1 MSILMI
7 IEIDPKRI
15 NPRQIRRIAESLRDG
30 GVIVYPTDTCYGIG
44 ADIFNKK
51 AIERVYT
58 IKGLPKN
65 TPFSFVCPNLSDISR
80 YAHVTDLAY
89 RILKRFL
96 PGPYTFVLRGSRE
109 VPKMMLTKRKTVG
122 IRIPDHPVCLEIVSE
137 LGHPIISTSAS
148 FQGGEI
154 VSDPREMADLAG
166 DMIDFI
172 VDSGII
178 IPEPSSVISLID
190 DEPVVLREGKGDCSL
205 FM

>member
-1 MSILMI
+1 MI
-7 IEIDPKRI
+7 VEIDPERI
-15 NPRQIRRIAESLRDG
+15 NPRQIRRIGESLRDG

-51 AIERVYT
+51 AIEKVYS

-96 PGPYTFVLRGSRE
+96 PGPYTFVLKGSRE

-122 IRIPDHPVCLEIVSE
+122 IRIPDHPVCLEIANE

-148 FQGGEI
+148 VRGSDI
-154 VSDPREMADLAG
+154 VSDPREMVELAG
-166 DMIDFI
+166 GAIDYI

-178 IPEPSSVISLID
+178 LPKPSSVISLID
-190 DEPVVLREGKGDCSL
+190 DEPVILRKGKGDCTI
-205 FM
+205 FK